1 MNKNILKSVFTALV
15 VLLSTELYAVDLP
28 WNHGKLKV
36 SDNNLYI
43 QHEDGTPFFWL
54 GDTGWLLPQRTTKDQ
69 AAHYLEQIRLR
80 GFNVVQVQTMNDVPS
95 ENEFGD
101 KSVPADFNFDK
112 MVKENRDGYWDYMD
126 YVIRTAAK
134 NGIYVGMTCIWG
146 GPVNAGQMNVE
157 QAKKYGKFLAE
168 RYKNE
173 PNILWFIGGDIRG
186 DVKTEVWLALAET
199 IRAIDTNHLMTFHPR
214 GRTTSA
220 AWFNDASWLDFN
232 MFQSGHRR
240 YGQRKGDGDY
250 PIEENTEE
258 DNWRFVE
265 RSLIK
270 SNLKPV
276 LDGEPIYEDIPH
288 GLHEENEARWNA
300 ADVRRYA
307 YWSVFAGSFGH
318 TYGHNS
324 IMQFYKPGIK
334 GSFFPHKY
342 WYECFDEPGYNQM
355 KYLKELMLKFPY
367 FERITDQSVI
377 VGDAGFRYDRLIATR
392 ANDYLM
398 VYNYTGRPMVLDL
411 TKISGDEKS
420 VWWMNPST
428 GEFSFIEKVKT
439 QSAYKIQPDVPYSAG
454 NDRVLIAFDAS
465 KTFLK

>member
-1 MNKNILKSVFTALV
+1 MKNNRLNAALF
-15 VLLSTELYAVDLP
+15 VLLFSISFQSIAADLP

-36 SDNNLYI
+36 SENNLYL

-69 AAHYLEQIRLR
+69 AAHYLEQIRLK
-80 GFNVVQVQTMNDVPS
+80 GFNVVQVQTMNEVPS

-101 KSVPADFNFDK
+101 KSVPADFNFEK

-126 YVIRTAAK
+126 YVIQTAAK

-146 GPVNAGQMNVE
+146 GPVNAGRLNVE

-168 RYKNE
+168 RYRNE
-173 PNILWFIGGDIRG
+173 PNIIWFIGGDIRG
-186 DVKTEVWLALAET
+186 DVKTEVWQALAET
-199 IRAIDTNHLMTFHPR
+199 IRAIDSNHLMTFHPR

-220 AWFNDASWLDFN
+220 VWFNEAHWLDFN

-265 RSLIK
+265 RSLIQ

-288 GLHEENEARWNA
+288 GLHEQHEARWNA
-300 ADVRRYA
+300 SDVRRYA

-324 IMQFYKPGIK
+324 IMQFYKPGVK
-334 GSFFPHKY
+334 GSFFPNKY
-342 WYECFDEPGYNQM
+342 WFDCFDEPGYNQM
-355 KYLKELMLKFPY
+355 KYLKELMLQFPY
-367 FERITDQSVI
+367 FERVSDQSVM

-392 ANDYLM
+392 GNDYLM

-411 TKISGDEKS
+411 TKIEGDEKS
-420 VWWMNPST
+420 VWWMNPAT
-428 GEFSFIEKVKT
+428 GVYTFIAKVSN
-439 QSAYKIQPDVPYSAG
+439 QSEYKVQADLPYSAG
-454 NDRVLIAFDAS
+454 HDRVLIAFDAT
-465 KTFLK
+465 KNYIK